1 MTKPI
6 EIKQGHPV
14 WALGLMSGTSMD
26 GIDGALVLTDG
37 ETVFETGPA
46 LSIAYD
52 ADFRA
57 RLALAVSGKADGE
70 EILALTDALTVRHGE
85 VVRDLL
91 ADWPKAKEVA
101 VIGFHGHTLY
111 HKPKQGGPKQGGP
124 KQGENPGET
133 CQIGNGAQLA
143 RLSNLPVV
151 NDFRT
156 QDMLAGGEGAP
167 FAPLYHLARL
177 KTYSKARPVVIL
189 NLGGVANVTW
199 VGNDPENNDD
209 QLLAFDTG
217 PACAFIDDWVLAHEG
232 RPFDQDGAL
241 AASGTVS
248 KAALAALLECP
259 WFSEKP
265 PKSLDR
271 FGFDLAPVAGLS
283 APDGA
288 ATLTAFS
295 AGALARAMEHFPA
308 RPVSWF
314 ATGGGR
320 HNPVLM
326 AAIGDCVGCPIG
338 RVEDIG
344 WRGDTLEAEAFGF
357 LAVRSLRGLPLS
369 HPRTTGA
376 ERAVTGGRL
385 HYPD

>member
-1 MTKPI
+1 I
-6 EIKQGHPV
+6 
-14 WALGLMSGTSMD
+14 
-26 GIDGALVLTDG
+26 
-37 ETVFETGPA
+37 FETGPA
-46 LSIAYD
+46 LNIAYD
-52 ADFRA
+52 AEFRA
-57 RLALAVSGKADGE
+57 RLALAVSGKADDG
-70 EILALTDALTVRHGE
+70 EILALTDALTARHGD

-91 ADWPKAKEVA
+91 ADWPGNVA

-111 HKPKQGGPKQGGP
+111 HRPKQGGT
-124 KQGENPGET
+124 PGET
-133 CQIGNGAQLA
+133 CQIGDGAQLA

-177 KTYSKARPVVIL
+177 KTYSGTRPVVIL

-248 KAALAALLECP
+248 KTALAALLDDP

-283 APDGA
+283 ASDGA
-288 ATLTAFS
+288 ATLTAFT
-295 AGALARAMEHFPA
+295 AGALARALEHFPE
-308 RPVSWF
+308 RPTGWF

-338 RVEDIG
+338 RVEDLG